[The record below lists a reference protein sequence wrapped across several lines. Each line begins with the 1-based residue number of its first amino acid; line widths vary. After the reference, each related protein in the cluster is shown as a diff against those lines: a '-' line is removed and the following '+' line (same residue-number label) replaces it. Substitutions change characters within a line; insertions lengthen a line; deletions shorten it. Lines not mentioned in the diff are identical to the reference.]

1 MQLAECIHSRRVRN
15 APLVCVHFYLDLNF
29 VADQATRDQVDNPR
43 FLSPEGRSALAN
55 MLIKQV
61 RTVDNY
67 AYNHR
72 STRVFK
78 SGETHK
84 YLCSQSTALPW
95 RQKKSKAA
103 AAAAAVAGVVGSPQ
117 QHQQHQQ
124 HSLIDFAVNGNVGP
138 GNTDPDLHNCGGTIL
153 VKFQSPGEHYQR
165 VCVAYCHDVSHP
177 PKASKK

>member
-1 MQLAECIHSRRVRN
+1 
-15 APLVCVHFYLDLNF
+15 
-29 VADQATRDQVDNPR
+29 
-43 FLSPEGRSALAN
+43 

-67 AYNHR
+67 SYNHR

-95 RQKKSKAA
+95 RQKKK
-103 AAAAAVAGVVGSPQ
+103 GP
-117 QHQQHQQ
+117 
-124 HSLIDFAVNGNVGP
+124 NGEMEY
-138 GNTDPDLHNCGGTIL
+138 TDPDLHNCGGTIL

-177 PKASKK
+177 PKAAKIK

>member
-1 MQLAECIHSRRVRN
+1 MHN

-29 VADQATRDQVDNPR
+29 VGNRQTQETIGNER
-43 FLSPEGRSALAN
+43 FLTPEGRSALAN
-55 MLIKQV
+55 LLVKEV

-67 AYNHR
+67 SYNHR

-95 RQKKSKAA
+95 RQKKK
-103 AAAAAVAGVVGSPQ
+103 GP
-117 QHQQHQQ
+117 
-124 HSLIDFAVNGNVGP
+124 NGEMEY
-138 GNTDPDLHNCGGTIL
+138 TDPDLHNCGGTIL
-153 VKFQSPGEHYQR
+153 VKFQSPGERYQR

-177 PKASKK
+177 PKAPKK